1 MEISY
6 FIINYF
12 YFATFGPYFTMD
24 HTILCRIFFLHSIP
38 TSTMQ
43 IRMTTA
49 KASSAP
55 PGRRYGVAL
64 QRALLRS
71 ARPQRFRFSG
81 HSAPEACRLFFSRAR
96 RASALPL
103 ALLLGFLGAA
113 CAEMPPPI
121 TQSPIARETSSPR
134 AACLVA
140 ARQAEITHGVPEGL
154 LTAIALNESGLHAYA
169 LNLRG
174 RAYFPETR
182 EEARRLL
189 VSAGTRGMAG
199 CFQINAGVHVA
210 RGEDWP
216 LDPPRAA
223 DWAARYLV
231 QHYETYGD
239 WGRAVLRWHGASP
252 RQAGHHIICRLHGKL
267 EVTAP
272 GSTLFA
278 DRCRPGAPQWARVR
292 QNGAAHLEVA
302 EAAE

>member
-1 MEISY
+1 
-6 FIINYF
+6 
-12 YFATFGPYFTMD
+12 
-24 HTILCRIFFLHSIP
+24 
-38 TSTMQ
+38 
-43 IRMTTA
+43 MTTA
-49 KASSAP
+49 KASLAP
-55 PGRRYGVAL
+55 PGQRCGAAL

-71 ARPQRFRFSG
+71 ARPQGFRFSG
-81 HSAPEACRLFFSRAR
+81 YSVQAAFSLPPRKARSASWAA
-96 RASALPL
+96 L
-103 ALLLGFLGAA
+103 ALLLSLFGAA
-113 CAEMPPPI
+113 CASPTAPV
-121 TQSPIARETSSPR
+121 TQASDALARDTNSPR

-140 ARQAEITHGVPEGL
+140 ARQAEINHALPEGL

-182 EEARRLL
+182 EEAHRLL
-189 VSAGTRGMAG
+189 IAARGRGMAG
-199 CFQINAGVHVA
+199 CFQINAAVHVA

-216 LDPPRAA
+216 LDPPQAA
-223 DWAARYLV
+223 DWAARYLA

-252 RQAGHHIICRLHGKL
+252 RRAGTQIICRVHSKL

-278 DRCRPGAPQWARVR
+278 DRCRTGAPQWARVR
-292 QNGAAHLEVA
+292 RNGAAHLEVA

>member
-1 MEISY
+1 
-6 FIINYF
+6 
-12 YFATFGPYFTMD
+12 
-24 HTILCRIFFLHSIP
+24 
-38 TSTMQ
+38 
-43 IRMTTA
+43 MTTV

-55 PGRRYGVAL
+55 PGRRDGAAL
-64 QRALLRS
+64 QRALMRS
-71 ARPQRFRFSG
+71 ARPQGFRFSG
-81 HSAPEACRLFFSRAR
+81 YSAPAAFRLSLSKAR
-96 RASALPL
+96 RAAAVPL
-103 ALLLGFLGAA
+103 LLLLGVVGAG
-113 CAEMPPPI
+113 CADMQAPV
-121 TQSPIARETSSPR
+121 TQAPAVREASSPR

-140 ARQAEITHGVPEGL
+140 ARQAEMAHGVPEGL

-189 VSAGTRGMAG
+189 TAAGTRGMAG

-216 LDPPRAA
+216 LDPNRAA

-231 QHYETYGD
+231 RHYENHGD
-239 WGRAVLRWHGASP
+239 WGRAILRWHGASP
-252 RQAGHHIICRLHGKL
+252 RRAGTQIICRVHSKL

-278 DRCRPGAPQWARVR
+278 DRCRPGAPQWARIR
-292 QNGAAHLEVA
+292 RNGAAHLEVA

>member
-1 MEISY
+1 
-6 FIINYF
+6 
-12 YFATFGPYFTMD
+12 
-24 HTILCRIFFLHSIP
+24 
-38 TSTMQ
+38 
-43 IRMTTA
+43 MTTA

-55 PGRRYGVAL
+55 PGRRNGVGF

-71 ARPQRFRFSG
+71 ARPPRFRSSG
-81 HSAPEACRLFFSRAR
+81 YSAPVAFRLFFSKAH
-96 RASALPL
+96 RASAL
-103 ALLLGFLGAA
+103 LLVLFLGLFSAA
-113 CAEMPPPI
+113 CSELPVPV
-121 TQSPIARETSSPR
+121 THSPMARDANSPR

-140 ARQAEITHGVPEGL
+140 ARQAEIAHGVPEGL

-189 VSAGTRGMAG
+189 TSAGTRGMAG

-216 LDPPRAA
+216 LDPNQAA

-231 QHYETYGD
+231 RHYENHGD
-239 WGRAVLRWHGASP
+239 WGRAVLRWHGASAS
-252 RQAGHHIICRLHGKL
+252 RGGSKIICRVHSKL

-292 QNGAAHLEVA
+292 RNGAAHLEVA
-302 EAAE
+302 EASE

>member
-1 MEISY
+1 
-6 FIINYF
+6 
-12 YFATFGPYFTMD
+12 
-24 HTILCRIFFLHSIP
+24 
-38 TSTMQ
+38 
-43 IRMTTA
+43 MTTA

-55 PGRRYGVAL
+55 PGRRCGVVL

-71 ARPQRFRFSG
+71 ARPPGFRSSG
-81 HSAPEACRLFFSRAR
+81 YSALAALSLSLSKAR
-96 RASALPL
+96 RASAM
-103 ALLLGFLGAA
+103 LLVLVFSFLGVA
-113 CAEMPPPI
+113 CAEIPAPV
-121 TQSPIARETSSPR
+121 TQVPDAALREASSPR
-134 AACLVA
+134 SACLVA

-174 RAYFPETR
+174 RAYFPATR

-189 VSAGTRGMAG
+189 TSAGTRGMAG

-216 LDPPRAA
+216 LDPPQAA

-231 QHYETYGD
+231 RHYENQGD
-239 WGRAVLRWHGASP
+239 WGRAVLRWHGASAS
-252 RQAGHHIICRLHGKL
+252 RGTQIICRVHSKL

-278 DRCRPGAPQWARVR
+278 DRCRAGAPQWARVR

>member
-1 MEISY
+1 
-6 FIINYF
+6 
-12 YFATFGPYFTMD
+12 
-24 HTILCRIFFLHSIP
+24 
-38 TSTMQ
+38 
-43 IRMTTA
+43 MTTA
-49 KASSAP
+49 KVSPAP
-55 PGRRYGVAL
+55 PGQRVGEVL

-71 ARPQRFRFSG
+71 AHPPRFRSSGYSALAAFSLPL
-81 HSAPEACRLFFSRAR
+81 SKAR
-96 RASALPL
+96 CASAMALVL
-103 ALLLGFLGAA
+103 ALGLFGAG
-113 CAEMPPPI
+113 CSELPPPV
-121 TQSPIARETSSPR
+121 TQSPVARDASSPR

-140 ARQAEITHGVPEGL
+140 ARQAEIAHGVPEGL

-189 VSAGTRGMAG
+189 TSAGTRGMAG

-216 LDPPRAA
+216 LDPNQAA

-231 QHYETYGD
+231 RHYENHGD

-252 RQAGHHIICRLHGKL
+252 RQANNRIVCRVHSKL

-292 QNGAAHLEVA
+292 RNGAAHLEVA
-302 EAAE
+302 EASE

>member
-1 MEISY
+1 
-6 FIINYF
+6 
-12 YFATFGPYFTMD
+12 
-24 HTILCRIFFLHSIP
+24 
-38 TSTMQ
+38 
-43 IRMTTA
+43 MTTS

-55 PGRRYGVAL
+55 PGRRVGVVL
-64 QRALLRS
+64 QRALMRS
-71 ARPQRFRFSG
+71 AHPPRFRSSG
-81 HSAPEACRLFFSRAR
+81 YSALAAFRLTLSKAR
-96 RASALPL
+96 RASAMPL
-103 ALLLGFLGAA
+103 ILILGLLSTA
-113 CAEMPPPI
+113 CAEMPAPV
-121 TQSPIARETSSPR
+121 TQARDMLPREVSSPR
-134 AACLVA
+134 SACLIA
-140 ARQAEITHGVPEGL
+140 ARQAEITHGLPEGL

-189 VSAGTRGMAG
+189 MSARGRGMAG

-216 LDPPRAA
+216 LHPTQAA
-223 DWAARYLV
+223 DWGGRYLA

-252 RQAGHHIICRLHGKL
+252 RRAGTQIICRVHSKL

-272 GSTLFA
+272 GSSLFA

>member
-1 MEISY
+1 
-6 FIINYF
+6 
-12 YFATFGPYFTMD
+12 
-24 HTILCRIFFLHSIP
+24 
-38 TSTMQ
+38 
-43 IRMTTA
+43 MTTA

-55 PGRRYGVAL
+55 PGRRDGEVL

-71 ARPQRFRFSG
+71 TRPPGFRSTG
-81 HSAPEACRLFFSRAR
+81 YSALAAFRLSLSKAR
-96 RASALPL
+96 RASVVPL
-103 ALLLGFLGAA
+103 VLLLGLLGSA
-113 CAEMPPPI
+113 CAEMPGPV
-121 TQSPIARETSSPR
+121 TQASDMPLREVSSPR
-134 AACLVA
+134 SACLVA
-140 ARQAEITHGVPEGL
+140 ARDAEVRHGLPEGL

-174 RAYFPETR
+174 RAYFPATR

-189 VSAGTRGMAG
+189 TSAGTRGMAG

-210 RGEDWP
+210 RGDDWP
-216 LDPPRAA
+216 LDPPQAA

-231 QHYETYGD
+231 RHYENHGD
-239 WGRAVLRWHGASP
+239 WGRAVLRWHGASSS
-252 RQAGHHIICRLHGKL
+252 RAGTQIICRVHSKL

>member
-1 MEISY
+1 
-6 FIINYF
+6 
-12 YFATFGPYFTMD
+12 
-24 HTILCRIFFLHSIP
+24 
-38 TSTMQ
+38 
-43 IRMTTA
+43 MTTA

-55 PGRRYGVAL
+55 PGRRVGVVL

-71 ARPQRFRFSG
+71 AHPPRFRSSG
-81 HSAPEACRLFFSRAR
+81 YSALAAFRLTLSKAR
-96 RASALPL
+96 RAWAVPL
-103 ALLLGFLGAA
+103 MVMLGLLSTA
-113 CAEMPPPI
+113 CAEMPAPV
-121 TQSPIARETSSPR
+121 TQASDMLPREVSSPR
-134 AACLVA
+134 SACLVA
-140 ARQAEITHGVPEGL
+140 ARQAEITHGLPEGL

-174 RAYFPETR
+174 RAYFPATR

-189 VSAGTRGMAG
+189 TSAGTRGMAG

-223 DWAARYLV
+223 DWSARYLA

-252 RQAGHHIICRLHGKL
+252 RHANNRIICRVHSKL

-272 GSTLFA
+272 GSSLFD

>member
-1 MEISY
+1 
-6 FIINYF
+6 
-12 YFATFGPYFTMD
+12 
-24 HTILCRIFFLHSIP
+24 
-38 TSTMQ
+38 
-43 IRMTTA
+43 MTTA

-55 PGRRYGVAL
+55 PGRRDGVVL

-71 ARPQRFRFSG
+71 ARPPGFRSSG
-81 HSAPEACRLFFSRAR
+81 YSALAAFRLTLSKAR

-103 ALLLGFLGAA
+103 VFLLCLLGSA
-113 CAEMPPPI
+113 CAEMPGPL
-121 TQSPIARETSSPR
+121 TQSPDIPSREVSSPR
-134 AACLVA
+134 SACLVA

-174 RAYFPETR
+174 RAYFPATR

-189 VSAGTRGMAG
+189 TSAGTRGMAG

-231 QHYETYGD
+231 RHYENHGD
-239 WGRAVLRWHGASP
+239 WGRAVLRWHGASAS
-252 RQAGHHIICRLHGKL
+252 RGGTQIICRVHSKL

-278 DRCRPGAPQWARVR
+278 DRCRPGAQQWARVR

>member
-1 MEISY
+1 
-6 FIINYF
+6 
-12 YFATFGPYFTMD
+12 
-24 HTILCRIFFLHSIP
+24 
-38 TSTMQ
+38 
-43 IRMTTA
+43 MTTA

-55 PGRRYGVAL
+55 PGRRDGVVL

-71 ARPQRFRFSG
+71 ARPPGFRSSG
-81 HSAPEACRLFFSRAR
+81 YSALAAFRLSLSRAR

-103 ALLLGFLGAA
+103 VFLLCLLGSA
-113 CAEMPPPI
+113 CAEMPGPV
-121 TQSPIARETSSPR
+121 TQVPDAALREASSPR
-134 AACLVA
+134 SACLVA

-174 RAYFPETR
+174 RAYFPATR

-189 VSAGTRGMAG
+189 TSAGTRGMAG

-231 QHYETYGD
+231 RHYENHGD
-239 WGRAVLRWHGASP
+239 WGRAVLRWHGASAS
-252 RQAGHHIICRLHGKL
+252 RGGTQIICRVHSKL

-278 DRCRPGAPQWARVR
+278 DRCRPGAQQWARVR

>member
-1 MEISY
+1 
-6 FIINYF
+6 
-12 YFATFGPYFTMD
+12 
-24 HTILCRIFFLHSIP
+24 
-38 TSTMQ
+38 
-43 IRMTTA
+43 MTTA

-55 PGRRYGVAL
+55 PGRRNGVVL

-71 ARPQRFRFSG
+71 TRSPRFRSSG
-81 HSAPEACRLFFSRAR
+81 YSAPAAFSLFPRKAR
-96 RASALPL
+96 RASAVTL
-103 ALLLGFLGAA
+103 ALLLSLFAAA
-113 CAEMPPPI
+113 CAGLPAPV
-121 TQSPIARETSSPR
+121 TQASDALARDANSPR

-174 RAYFPETR
+174 RAYFPATR

-189 VSAGTRGMAG
+189 TSAGTRGMAG

-231 QHYETYGD
+231 RHYENHGD

-252 RQAGHHIICRLHGKL
+252 RRAGTQIICRLHSKL

-272 GSTLFA
+272 GSDLFA
-278 DRCRPGAPQWARVR
+278 DRCRRGAPQWARVR
-292 QNGAAHLEVA
+292 QNGATRLEVA
-302 EAAE
+302 EASE

>member
-1 MEISY
+1 M
-6 FIINYF
+6 
-12 YFATFGPYFTMD
+12 
-24 HTILCRIFFLHSIP
+24 
-38 TSTMQ
+38 
-43 IRMTTA
+43 
-49 KASSAP
+49 
-55 PGRRYGVAL
+55 
-64 QRALLRS
+64 
-71 ARPQRFRFSG
+71 ARD
-81 HSAPEACRLFFSRAR
+81 AN
-96 RASALPL
+96 
-103 ALLLGFLGAA
+103 
-113 CAEMPPPI
+113 
-121 TQSPIARETSSPR
+121 SPR

-140 ARQAEITHGVPEGL
+140 ARQAEIAHGVPEGL

-189 VSAGTRGMAG
+189 TSAGTRGMAG

-231 QHYETYGD
+231 RHYENHGD
-239 WGRAVLRWHGASP
+239 WGRAVLRWHGASAS
-252 RQAGHHIICRLHGKL
+252 RGGSKIICRVHSKL

-292 QNGAAHLEVA
+292 RNGAAHLEVA
-302 EAAE
+302 EASE

>member
-1 MEISY
+1 
-6 FIINYF
+6 
-12 YFATFGPYFTMD
+12 
-24 HTILCRIFFLHSIP
+24 
-38 TSTMQ
+38 
-43 IRMTTA
+43 
-49 KASSAP
+49 
-55 PGRRYGVAL
+55 
-64 QRALLRS
+64 
-71 ARPQRFRFSG
+71 
-81 HSAPEACRLFFSRAR
+81 
-96 RASALPL
+96 
-103 ALLLGFLGAA
+103 
-113 CAEMPPPI
+113 
-121 TQSPIARETSSPR
+121 
-134 AACLVA
+134 
-140 ARQAEITHGVPEGL
+140 
-154 LTAIALNESGLHAYA
+154 
-169 LNLRG
+169 
-174 RAYFPETR
+174 
-182 EEARRLL
+182 
-189 VSAGTRGMAG
+189 MAG

-252 RQAGHHIICRLHGKL
+252 RQAGRHIICRLHGKL

>member
-1 MEISY
+1 
-6 FIINYF
+6 
-12 YFATFGPYFTMD
+12 
-24 HTILCRIFFLHSIP
+24 
-38 TSTMQ
+38 
-43 IRMTTA
+43 MTTA
-49 KASSAP
+49 KASPAP
-55 PGRRYGVAL
+55 PGWRCGAAL
-64 QRALLRS
+64 QRAVLRS
-71 ARPQRFRFSG
+71 ARPPGFRFSG
-81 HSAPEACRLFFSRAR
+81 YSALAAFRLSLSKAR
-96 RASALPL
+96 RASALTL
-103 ALLLGFLGAA
+103 ALLLSLFGAA
-113 CAEMPPPI
+113 CAEMPAPV
-121 TQSPIARETSSPR
+121 TQAPLAREASSPR

-140 ARQAEITHGVPEGL
+140 ARDAEIAHGLPEGL

-210 RGEDWP
+210 RGDDWP

-223 DWAARYLV
+223 DWAARYLA

-239 WGRAVLRWHGASP
+239 WGRAILRWHGASP
-252 RQAGHHIICRLHGKL
+252 RRAGTGIICRVHSKL

-272 GSTLFA
+272 GSNLFA

>member
-1 MEISY
+1 V
-6 FIINYF
+6 
-12 YFATFGPYFTMD
+12 
-24 HTILCRIFFLHSIP
+24 
-38 TSTMQ
+38 
-43 IRMTTA
+43 
-49 KASSAP
+49 AP
-55 PGRRYGVAL
+55 GL
-64 QRALLRS
+64 S
-71 ARPQRFRFSG
+71 FSK
-81 HSAPEACRLFFSRAR
+81 AR
-96 RASALPL
+96 RASAVTL
-103 ALLLGFLGAA
+103 ALAFSFLGVA
-113 CAEMPPPI
+113 CAEIPAPV
-121 TQSPIARETSSPR
+121 TQVPDAASREASSPR
-134 AACLVA
+134 TACLVA

-174 RAYFPETR
+174 RAYFPATR

-189 VSAGTRGMAG
+189 TSAGTRGMAG

-231 QHYETYGD
+231 RHYENHGD
-239 WGRAVLRWHGASP
+239 WGRAILRWHGASSS
-252 RQAGHHIICRLHGKL
+252 RAGTQIICRVHSKL

-292 QNGAAHLEVA
+292 RNGAAHLEVA
-302 EAAE
+302 EGAE

>member
-1 MEISY
+1 
-6 FIINYF
+6 
-12 YFATFGPYFTMD
+12 
-24 HTILCRIFFLHSIP
+24 
-38 TSTMQ
+38 
-43 IRMTTA
+43 MTTA

-55 PGRRYGVAL
+55 PGRRYGVGL

-71 ARPQRFRFSG
+71 PRPPRFRSSG
-81 HSAPEACRLFFSRAR
+81 YSAPTAFRLFCSKAR

-103 ALLLGFLGAA
+103 VLLLGLLGAG
-113 CAEMPPPI
+113 CADMPSPV
-121 TQSPIARETSSPR
+121 TQSPLARDASSPR
-134 AACLVA
+134 SACLVA
-140 ARQAEITHGVPEGL
+140 ARQAEITHGLPEGL

-174 RAYFPETR
+174 RAIFPETR

-189 VSAGTRGMAG
+189 ISARGRGMAG

-216 LDPPRAA
+216 LDPPQAA
-223 DWAARYLV
+223 DWAARYLA
-231 QHYETYGD
+231 QHFETYGD

-252 RQAGHHIICRLHGKL
+252 RRAGTQIICRVHSKL

-292 QNGAAHLEVA
+292 RNGAAHLEVA

>member
-1 MEISY
+1 
-6 FIINYF
+6 
-12 YFATFGPYFTMD
+12 
-24 HTILCRIFFLHSIP
+24 
-38 TSTMQ
+38 
-43 IRMTTA
+43 MTTA

-55 PGRRYGVAL
+55 PGRRDGVVL
-64 QRALLRS
+64 QRAVLRS
-71 ARPQRFRFSG
+71 ARPPSFRSSG
-81 HSAPEACRLFFSRAR
+81 Y
-96 RASALPL
+96 SALAAFRLTLSKARSAASMPLVFLL
-103 ALLLGFLGAA
+103 ALLSAA
-113 CAEMPPPI
+113 CAELPSPV
-121 TQSPIARETSSPR
+121 TQAPLAREASSPR

-140 ARQAEITHGVPEGL
+140 ARQAEIAHGVPEGL

-189 VSAGTRGMAG
+189 TSAGTRGMAG

-216 LDPPRAA
+216 LDPPQAA

-231 QHYETYGD
+231 RHYENHGD
-239 WGRAVLRWHGASP
+239 WGRAVLRWHGASAS
-252 RQAGHHIICRLHGKL
+252 RGGSKIICRVHSKL

-272 GSTLFA
+272 GSSLFA
-278 DRCRPGAPQWARVR
+278 DRCRPGTSQWARVR
-292 QNGAAHLEVA
+292 RNGAAHLEVA

>member
-1 MEISY
+1 MK
-6 FIINYF
+6 
-12 YFATFGPYFTMD
+12 
-24 HTILCRIFFLHSIP
+24 
-38 TSTMQ
+38 
-43 IRMTTA
+43 TA

-55 PGRRYGVAL
+55 PGWRCGVVL

-71 ARPQRFRFSG
+71 ARPPRFRFSG
-81 HSAPEACRLFFSRAR
+81 YSALTALSLSLSKAR
-96 RASALPL
+96 RASAI
-103 ALLLGFLGAA
+103 LLVLGFSFLGVA
-113 CAEMPPPI
+113 CAEIPAPV
-121 TQSPIARETSSPR
+121 TQAPDALARDASSPR
-134 AACLVA
+134 TACLVA

-174 RAYFPETR
+174 RAYFPNSR
-182 EEARRLL
+182 EEARRML
-189 VSAGTRGMAG
+189 VAAGGRGMAG

-216 LDPPRAA
+216 LDPPQAA

-231 QHYETYGD
+231 RHYENHGD
-239 WGRAVLRWHGASP
+239 WGRAILRWHGASSS
-252 RQAGHHIICRLHGKL
+252 RAGTQIICRVHSKL

-272 GSTLFA
+272 GSTLFN

-292 QNGAAHLEVA
+292 QNGAAHLELA

>member
-1 MEISY
+1 
-6 FIINYF
+6 
-12 YFATFGPYFTMD
+12 
-24 HTILCRIFFLHSIP
+24 
-38 TSTMQ
+38 
-43 IRMTTA
+43 MTTA
-49 KASSAP
+49 KVSPAP
-55 PGRRYGVAL
+55 PGQRVGEVL

-71 ARPQRFRFSG
+71 AHPPRFRSSGYSALAAFSLPL
-81 HSAPEACRLFFSRAR
+81 SKAR
-96 RASALPL
+96 CASAMALVL
-103 ALLLGFLGAA
+103 ALGLFGAG
-113 CAEMPPPI
+113 CSELPPPV
-121 TQSPIARETSSPR
+121 TQSPVARDASSPR

-140 ARQAEITHGVPEGL
+140 AREAEVTHGLPEGL

-189 VSAGTRGMAG
+189 TSAGTRGMAG
-199 CFQINAGVHVA
+199 CFQINAGVHVK

-216 LDPPRAA
+216 LDPNQAA

-231 QHYETYGD
+231 RHYENHGD

-252 RQAGHHIICRLHGKL
+252 RQANNRIVCRVHSKL

-278 DRCRPGAPQWARVR
+278 DRCRPGASQWARVR
-292 QNGAAHLEVA
+292 RNGAAHLEVA